1 MSSFSEYLNRQ
12 QKIIEGLKLS
22 FERLL
27 EKKVR
32 NDEEFVFSEN
42 GKIVTIKARELKK
55 QREEKTHI

>member
-1 MSSFSEYLNRQ
+1 MDKTKAQEIKS
-12 QKIIEGLKLS
+12 KIIEGLKLS

-42 GKIVTIKARELKK
+42 GKIVTIKARDFQK
-55 QREEKTHI
+55 QREAEKHI

>member
-1 MSSFSEYLNRQ
+1 MDKTKAQEIKS
-12 QKIIEGLKLS
+12 KIIEGLKLS

-55 QREEKTHI
+55 QREENPHI